1 MQARTRI
8 QNNAN
13 LKQPSDLCADEI
25 VEVIPQ
31 IARFLGHEMRRNGPI
46 AVSMPQ
52 LKVLN
57 FISRNPGTSV
67 SHAADDL
74 GVTKA
79 SASDLIDR
87 LVKKGY
93 VERVEDPSERRKVLL
108 TLTSA
113 GKGFLVQIKG
123 YARTSAASVLA
134 KISSAKLAKVVD
146 SLQVLKEAFKEV

>member
-1 MQARTRI
+1 MQARTKL
-8 QNNAN
+8 QNSSN
-13 LKQPSDLCADEI
+13 LKQPNELCADEI

-31 IARFLGHEMRRNGPI
+31 IARFLGHEMRRNGPV

-67 SHAADDL
+67 SSAADDL

-108 TLTSA
+108 TLTQA
-113 GKGFLVQIKG
+113 GKGFLIQVKG
-123 YARTSAASVLA
+123 SARSCAASVLA
-134 KISSAKLAKVVD
+134 KVSSAKLAKVVD

>member
-1 MQARTRI
+1 MQVRPRLQT
-8 QNNAN
+8 NSHS
-13 LKQPSDLCADEI
+13 KEPSDLCADEI
-25 VEVIPQ
+25 MEVIPQ
-31 IARFLGHEMRRNGPI
+31 IARYLGHEMRRKGPI

-93 VERVEDPSERRKVLL
+93 IGRVDDPGERRKVLL
-108 TLTSA
+108 TLTSE
-113 GKGFLVQIKG
+113 GKGFLIQVKG
-123 YARTSAASVLA
+123 NARTSAASILSKV
-134 KISSAKLAKVVD
+134 SSAKLAKVVD
-146 SLQVLKEAFKEV
+146 GLQVLKEAFKEV